1 MSMHTESSIDWRQR
15 AAMLRLQAED
25 LGGLAIALA
34 EQGRYRAEDPVYRV
48 SLALRDLCNRREAAA
63 TELLAMGE
71 ATERAARDREYE
83 EDRARRRQRER
94 RFWRTLGLGA
104 TSLATFVAF
113 TTLLGPDSSRRDH
126 PITTADMI
134 PQREWMAVSTPAD
147 TSSPAATSGD
157 RNP

>member
-1 MSMHTESSIDWRQR
+1 MHMESSIDWRQR

-34 EQGRYRAEDPVYRV
+34 EQGRYRADDPVYRV
-48 SLALRDLCNRREAAA
+48 SLVLRDLCNRREAAA
-63 TELLAMGE
+63 TELLAMGA
-71 ATERAARDREYE
+71 ATERAAQDREYE
-83 EDRARRRQRER
+83 LERARRRKGER
-94 RFWRTLGLGA
+94 RFWKMLGLGGVA
-104 TSLATFVAF
+104 LVALLAI
-113 TTLLGPDSSRRDH
+113 TTLLGPEPSRRDH

-147 TSSPAATSGD
+147 GSAAPDNGGD

>member
-1 MSMHTESSIDWRQR
+1 MHTESSIDWRQR

-48 SLALRDLCNRREAAA
+48 SLVLRDLCNRREAAA

-71 ATERAARDREYE
+71 ATERAAQDREYE
-83 EDRARRRQRER
+83 LDRARRRQVER
-94 RFWRTLGLGA
+94 RFWKTLGVGGLGIA
-104 TSLATFVAF
+104 ALVAF
-113 TTLLGPDSSRRDH
+113 TTLLGPESSRRDH
-126 PITTADMI
+126 PITAADMI

-147 TSSPAATSGD
+147 GSAPAATSGD
-157 RNP
+157 SHP